1 MEWRLLTD
9 VPPDDIRELLSIA
22 RRRTFSKGE
31 VVVHAGD
38 PADSLHLIVEGR
50 FAVRVMTRLGETAL
64 LAVHGP
70 GDAFGELALV
80 SPGAQR
86 SATVSALEAG
96 ETRSVYRDDFA
107 RLQARHPSVNSVLVA
122 LLAEQVRR
130 ANDRIVEAHYV
141 DADARV
147 LRRLLELEALYG
159 DGSGRATI
167 PLTQE
172 ELAEMAGTSRA
183 TVNRVLRDEQRRGT
197 LELRRGR
204 TIVLD
209 LTGLERRAR

>member
-1 MEWRLLTD
+1 VQWKLLTD
-9 VPPDDIRELLSIA
+9 VPPEDVRELLSIA

-38 PADSLHLIVEGR
+38 PADSLHLIVQGR

-86 SATVSALEAG
+86 SATVAALEPG
-96 ETRSVYRDDFA
+96 ETRSVFRDDFA
-107 RLQARHPSVNSVLVA
+107 RLQARHPSVTAVLVA

-159 DGSGRATI
+159 DGGGQATI

-209 LTGLERRAR
+209 LAGLERRAR

>member
-1 MEWRLLTD
+1 MQWTLLAD
-9 VPPDDIRELLSIA
+9 VPPEDVRELLSIA

-38 PADSLHLIVEGR
+38 PADSLHLIVKGR
-50 FAVRVMTRLGETAL
+50 FAVRVLTRLGETAL

-86 SATVSALEAG
+86 SATVSALEPG
-96 ETRSVYRDDFA
+96 ETRSVFRDDFA

-159 DGSGRATI
+159 DGSGQATI

-172 ELAEMAGTSRA
+172 DLAEMAGTSRA
-183 TVNRVLRDEQRRGT
+183 TVNRVLRGEQRRGT
-197 LELRRGR
+197 VELRRGR

-209 LTGLERRAR
+209 LAGLERRAR